1 LSKNI
6 VRILLV
12 EDDQLLG
19 EGIKLAL
26 DREGYQTDWLKNGLQ
41 AKQALET
48 EEFELVILDITLPGI
63 NGIDIL
69 RSVRKSGLI
78 TPILMLTARDSIE
91 DRITGLDTG
100 ADDYLIKPFE
110 LNELK
115 ARLRALGRR
124 SHGHIEPIIEHGAI
138 SYNPASLE
146 VTLAGKTIELTR
158 RETTLLA
165 EFLNKPNRVLSKEKL
180 EDVVYGW
187 DIEVES
193 NSIEVHVHHLRK
205 KLYPELIKTVR
216 GVGYKLESK

>member
-48 EEFELVILDITLPGI
+48 EEFELVILDITLPGM

>member
-1 LSKNI
+1 

-48 EEFELVILDITLPGI
+48 EEFELVILDIMLPGM

-69 RSVRKSGLI
+69 KSVRKSGLI
-78 TPILMLTARDSIE
+78 TPILILTALDSVE
-91 DRITGLDTG
+91 DKIIGLDSG
-100 ADDYLIKPFE
+100 SDDYLIKPFE
-110 LNELK
+110 LSELK

-124 SHGHIEPIIEHGAI
+124 SHGHVEPIVVHGDI
-138 SYNPASLE
+138 TYNPASLE
-146 VTLAGKTIELTR
+146 VTLAGKNIELTR

-205 KLYPELIKTVR
+205 KLYSELIKTVR

>member
-48 EEFELVILDITLPGI
+48 EEFELVILDISLPGM

-124 SHGHIEPIIEHGAI
+124 SHGHIEPIIKHGAI
-138 SYNPASLE
+138 TYDPASLE
-146 VTLAGKTIELTR
+146 VTLSGKTIELTR